1 MGIINN
7 NSKSSNNYG
16 LGKIIKILLKILTI
30 LAIVVRWGLHSDKRV
45 KSLSLCKH
53 GCLRGGLLLATF
65 FCSGR
70 PHF

>member
-1 MGIINN
+1 MNIN
-7 NSKSSNNYG
+7 KTKTSNNYG
-16 LGKIIKILLKILTI
+16 LGKNYQNPTEDSHHPC
-30 LAIVVRWGLHSDKRV
+30 IVIRWGLHSVKRV

-65 FCSGR
+65 FCSGH